1 MRMAMV
7 LLLGACVLA
16 GAAVRRGA
24 EYDEAYSLFV
34 VAGAPRPDWPAGV
47 FPAGRVR
54 RVIART
60 AGPGRIAAEL
70 RATDVH
76 PPLYFW
82 ALAAWR
88 RWGGPGL
95 LAARALSIL
104 AALAALAAVGGIA
117 IEAGVPATSAMLFTL
132 GCYSFAYT
140 GAIAR
145 NFALAEALALAGVWL
160 ALRRRD
166 GVPPTAALRQAGA
179 AGLLLGAAS
188 FTNYLAAFTAGAVVA
203 ALGWS
208 AWRTGP
214 GAARRAGFGRAL
226 ACLGTLALWL
236 PAGGWFFLAQ
246 RDSRPG
252 QFPPFRLAP
261 GLALLGRD
269 AAGAVFGGL
278 PLYATGRAR
287 LALGAALAAGLV
299 ALVGMIAWRWRGI
312 GRAEAR
318 LLLALAA
325 AAPAAGLLGLGL
337 VFDSTPIE
345 LRYLAFA
352 TPFFAL
358 LLAGALAGERQ
369 REMGQQGMGRG
380 MGHPVVA
387 HRAGRAVAAAVLVV
401 QALALAGLLSRPETM
416 QPARAAATAAAR
428 LAGRDGL
435 VLLPRGND
443 GVGVV
448 GPFLLEAPPWLRVRL
463 VTAAMTPGAL
473 RAATA
478 GAPRVVLALIVVDR
492 ESRATV
498 PYLRAAFAV
507 PGWRVV
513 GTGFDTLALAA
524 VSPSHQ
530 ENVAQGSVVQ
540 GSVAQGS
547 AVRATP
553 APRGVPGNRSHRG
566 TSPPAG

>member
-1 MRMAMV
+1 MV

-47 FPAGRVR
+47 FTAGRVR
-54 RVIART
+54 NVIAGT

-70 RATDVH
+70 RVTDVH

-88 RWGGPGL
+88 RLAGPDL
-95 LAARALSIL
+95 PAARALSVL

-117 IEAGVPATSAMLFTL
+117 VEAGVPAASAMLFTV
-132 GCYSFAYT
+132 GCYGFAYT

-145 NFALAEALALAGVWL
+145 NFALSEALALAGVCL

-166 GVPPTAALRQAGA
+166 GVPAAVALRRASA

-188 FTNYLAAFTAGAVVA
+188 FTNYLAAFIAGAVVA
-203 ALGWS
+203 AMSWT
-208 AWRTGP
+208 AWCAEP
-214 GAARRAGFGRAL
+214 VEARRAGFGRAL
-226 ACLGTLALWL
+226 ACLGALALWL
-236 PAGGWFFLAQ
+236 PAGEWFFLAQ
-246 RDSRPG
+246 RGSRPG

-278 PLYATGRAR
+278 PVYATGRAR
-287 LALGAALAAGLV
+287 LVLGAALAAGLL
-299 ALVGMIAWRWRGI
+299 ALVGMIAWRWRRI
-312 GRAEAR
+312 GRPEAR
-318 LLLALAA
+318 LMLALAA
-325 AAPAAGLLGLGL
+325 VAPAAGLVGLGL

-352 TPFFAL
+352 IPFFAL
-358 LLAGALAGERQ
+358 LLAGALAGQGHGNMDRWS
-369 REMGQQGMGRG
+369 MGPSRVGPSGT
-380 MGHPVVA
+380 
-387 HRAGRAVAAAVLVV
+387 AGRAEGVVAAAVLAV
-401 QALALAGLLSRPETM
+401 QALALAGLLIRPETM
-416 QPARAAATAAAR
+416 QPARAAAAAAAR

-448 GPFLLEAPPWLRVRL
+448 GPFLLEAPPWLRVHL

-473 RAATA
+473 RVATA
-478 GAPRVVLALIVVDR
+478 GAPRVVLALIPVDR
-492 ESRATV
+492 DSRATV
-498 PYLRAAFAV
+498 PHLRAAFAG
-507 PGWRVV
+507 PGWRVI

-524 VSPSHQ
+524 VSLSR
-530 ENVAQGSVVQ
+530 QGDEIRPTP
-540 GSVAQGS
+540 
-547 AVRATP
+547 VRR
-553 APRGVPGNRSHRG
+553 APVRRAPVRRAPVRRDAPGNRSHPE